1 MPRDHV
7 PQRIISLV
15 LFIGTILAALLLS
28 ACLSACSSPLP
39 GPPDPFDQALGS
51 LMAQRAALYQ
61 AQAARMEGGLR

>member
-15 LFIGTILAALLLS
+15 LFVGTILAALLLS
-28 ACLSACSSPLP
+28 ACSSPFP

-51 LMAQRAALYQ
+51 IMAQRAALYQ
-61 AQAARMEGGLR
+61 AQAMQMERSTR